1 MKCKDFNME
10 MINRYIDGELNPEE
24 KVRLR
29 NHLEKC
35 KYCRNYIREI
45 RDTIS
50 VVKERREVPGRVWE
64 RIKKRIHLFNRKRF
78 VCRFI
83 FVPAVA
89 VAVFLFAFIFSAKK
103 GMDISVDDYIQ
114 KQLSYLNGEP
124 LIDSRYFELKSQEY
138 VVDSLLNDELL

>member
-24 KVRLR
+24 KIRLR

-50 VVKERREVPGRVWE
+50 VVKERREVPDRIWE

-78 VCRFI
+78 VWRFI
-83 FVPAVA
+83 FVPAAA
-89 VAVFLFAFIFSAKK
+89 VAVFLFAFILSPEK
-103 GMDISVDDYIQ
+103 GTDMLVDDYIQ
-114 KQLSYLNGEP
+114 TQLSYLNGEP
-124 LIDSRYFELKSQEY
+124 LIDSWYLELKSEEY
-138 VVDSLLNDELL
+138 VVDSLLNDEL